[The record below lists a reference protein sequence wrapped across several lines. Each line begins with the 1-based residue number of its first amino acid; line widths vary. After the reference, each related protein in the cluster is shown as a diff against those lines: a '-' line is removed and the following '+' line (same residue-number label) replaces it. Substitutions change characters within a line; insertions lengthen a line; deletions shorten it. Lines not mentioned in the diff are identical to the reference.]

1 MKLPTNEKMKYVQK
15 MVTLH
20 MRPIVLSEEEI
31 TDSAIRRLL
40 FEAGDD
46 IDDLMVLCEA
56 DITSKNAE
64 KVKKFKANFQLVR
77 QKLKEIEEKDR
88 VRNFQPP
95 IGGQEI
101 MDTFNLPASSI
112 VGEIKTRIKDA
123 IMDGIIPN
131 EHDAAVAYMMQIA
144 KEFGL

>member
-1 MKLPTNEKMKYVQK
+1 
-15 MVTLH
+15 

-46 IDDLMVLCEA
+46 IDDLMTLCEA
-56 DITSKNAE
+56 DITSKNPE
-64 KVKKFKANFQLVR
+64 KVKRFRSNFQLVR

-95 IGGQEI
+95 ISGQEI
-101 MDTFNLPASSI
+101 MDIFNLPASAI
-112 VGEIKTRIKDA
+112 VGDIKMRIKDA
-123 IMDGIIPN
+123 ILDGIIPN
-131 EHDAAVAYMMQIA
+131 EYEAAHTFMLKIA
-144 KEFGL
+144 SELGLKQVNK

>member
-1 MKLPTNEKMKYVQK
+1 M
-15 MVTLH
+15 
-20 MRPIVLSEEEI
+20 
-31 TDSAIRRLL
+31 LL
-40 FEAGDD
+40 F
-46 IDDLMVLCEA
+46 EA
-56 DITSKNAE
+56 DITSKNEE

-95 IGGQEI
+95 LGGKEI
-101 MDTFNLPASSI
+101 MDTFNLPASAV

-131 EHDAAVAYMMQIA
+131 EHDAAVAYMLEIA
-144 KEFGL
+144 KELGIK